1 MFGYL
6 IPYKNELKV
15 KDLNLWQAAYCGVC
29 HAMAEKVGQL
39 PRLALQNDMASL
51 ALMLIDLSGE
61 SFETYKKACPAH
73 VINRR
78 AAVKTNESLIYCG
91 DVTALLTHH
100 KLTDMWRDEKKLYA
114 PPAKLMISRGVRR
127 AKRRNPALAREL
139 NKIMNELY
147 AVEKDAA
154 AYYDVP
160 AALSGELMY
169 AVAQNAKNIGEKEKT
184 ALSEMMKNLG
194 MWIYLADAMEDM
206 AHDIKKG
213 CYNPFLKGKTPDI
226 ELIKSAKEV
235 MTFALSRAMLAY
247 DLLPLEKSAPVMDNI
262 IRYSLPIKQNAI
274 FAQADGLF
282 EKSDVLSEPTDKE
295 SE

>member
-15 KDLNLWQAAYCGVC
+15 KDLSLWQAAYCGVC

-51 ALMLIDLSGE
+51 AVMLIDLSGE
-61 SFETYKKACPAH
+61 KFDSHKKACPAH

-78 AAVKTNESLIYCG
+78 SAIKTNSSLIYCG

-100 KLTDMWRDEKKLYA
+100 KLADMWRDEKKLYA
-114 PPAKLMISRGVRR
+114 PPAKLFISRGVRR
-127 AKRRNPALAREL
+127 AKKRSPTLAEALE
-139 NKIMNELY
+139 KTMNRLY
-147 AVEKDAA
+147 AVEKEGT

-169 AVAQNAKNIGEKEKT
+169 AVAQNANGIGEKEKT

-194 MWIYLADAMEDM
+194 MWIYLADAMEDIER
-206 AHDIKKG
+206 DIKKD
-213 CYNPFLKGKTPDI
+213 CYNPFIRNKAPDAERIKG
-226 ELIKSAKEV
+226 AKEV

-247 DLLPLEKSAPVMDNI
+247 DLLPLEKSAPIMDNI

-274 FAQADGLF
+274 FNGADSLF
-282 EKSDVLSEPTDKE
+282 KEGSVLSEPTDKE
-295 SE
+295 TE

>member
-15 KDLNLWQAAYCGVC
+15 KDLALWQAAYCGVC
-29 HAMAEKVGQL
+29 HAMAEKTGQL

-51 ALMLIDLSGE
+51 ALVLMDLAGE
-61 SFETYKKACPAH
+61 PMDTYKKACPTH

-78 AAVKTNESLIYCG
+78 EAVKTNESLIYCG

-100 KLTDMWRDEKKLYA
+100 KLDDMWHDEKKLYA
-114 PPAKLMISRGVRR
+114 PPAKLLISRGVKR
-127 AKRRNPALAREL
+127 AKKRNPCLAQSL
-139 NKIMNELY
+139 KDIMDKLY
-147 AVEKDAA
+147 EVENDAS

-169 AVAQNAKNIGEKEKT
+169 AVSQNAQNIGEKEKT

-194 MWIYLADAMEDM
+194 MWIYLADAMEDIEI
-206 AHDIKKG
+206 DIKKG
-213 CYNPFLKGKTPDI
+213 CYNPFLKGKKPDAQ
-226 ELIKSAKEV
+226 LIKSAKEV
-235 MTFALSRAMLAY
+235 MTFALSRSMLAY

-262 IRYSLPIKQNAI
+262 IRYSLPIKQNEI
-274 FAQADGLF
+274 FKQADSLINAGTALPD
-282 EKSDVLSEPTDKE
+282 SDTQGD
-295 SE
+295 